1 MSSKAG
7 RAVREALQR
16 LNFLAP
22 SPRSEIRRCLEDGGT
37 TAAEVWF
44 ERQLGAQPHRAQALS
59 KAMFEELRGHDP
71 ATAIL
76 YAQRA
81 LARGADGA
89 TSRKAP
95 KIAARLARIYARDG
109 RLHDALA
116 LAKRFP
122 QAGRKDGSAQR
133 WQAELRLLEQG
144 WPLPERR
151 SAPSYEPVAGRV
163 LYLLHFSLP
172 YRSAGYAIRTQG
184 LLSGLRAG
192 GRDVIGV
199 TRPGFPDPKRDTMPA
214 AVPSEERIGDV
225 VYRRLLEPQLCYET
239 TPLDRYIERYIGH
252 VDTMARDLRP
262 AILHAASNFVHGVT
276 ANVVAARLGVP
287 SVYEVRGLWE
297 LTALARHPGRLD
309 SDLHAMW
316 TRMETEVATG
326 ATAVVAITA
335 ALKAELVARG
345 VPDERITVVPNAV
358 DTRRFTARE
367 PDQALAAELGLQGR
381 TVIGYVGSLTDYE
394 GLDHLLE
401 AAAWLEDRRGGD
413 FGVLIVGD
421 GPALPG
427 LRKQADALRLG
438 DLVAFTGRVP
448 HDQVE
453 RYYSLIDIA
462 PFPRKPLRVCELVS
476 PLKPFEA
483 MAMSKVVAVSSVA
496 ALAEIVTDD
505 VTGLVYR
512 KGDVDDLARVLDRLL
527 DDGAL
532 RARLGQ
538 AAAAWVR
545 RERDWGSICRRLTDL
560 YDELMSRGGGGGSRA
575 CHPDLRHLDGADR
588 TLHRLSPGRE
598 NDEAAEITPRVAGR

>member
-7 RAVREALQR
+7 RAVRRALER
-16 LNFLAP
+16 LNLVVP

-37 TAAEVWF
+37 TAAEAWF
-44 ERQLGAQPHRAQALS
+44 ERQMGAQPHRAQALS
-59 KAMFEELRGHDP
+59 EAMFDELRAHH
-71 ATAIL
+71 
-76 YAQRA
+76 A
-81 LARGADGA
+81 LAAIPYAERVLAEGTDGA
-89 TSRKAP
+89 RSRRAP
-95 KIAARLARIYARDG
+95 RIAARLARIYAREG
-109 RLHDALA
+109 RLRDALA
-116 LAKRFP
+116 LARRFP
-122 QAGRKDGSAQR
+122 EAGRKGGAAER
-133 WQAELRLLEQG
+133 WRAGLRLLEHG
-144 WPLPERR
+144 WPLPPHRR
-151 SAPSYEPVAGRV
+151 MPDYRPAAGRV
-163 LYLLHFSLP
+163 LYLLHVSLP
-172 YRSAGYAIRTQG
+172 YRSAGYSIRSQG
-184 LLSGLRAG
+184 LLSGLRAA
-192 GRDVIGV
+192 GRDVIGI
-199 TRPGFPDPKRDTMPA
+199 TRPGFPDPKRDPMPA
-214 AVPSEERIGDV
+214 VVPSEERIGDA
-225 VYRRLLEPQLCYET
+225 VYRRLIGPGPRYET

-252 VDTMARDLRP
+252 LETLACELRP

-276 ANVVAARLGVP
+276 ANVLAARLGVP

-297 LTALARHPGRLD
+297 LTVLTRHPGRLD
-309 SDLHAMW
+309 SELHAMW
-316 TRMETEVATG
+316 TRMETEAATA

-427 LRKQADALRLG
+427 LRKQAGALRLG

-560 YDELMSRGGGGGSRA
+560 YDELMSHGGGGG
-575 CHPDLRHLDGADR
+575 
-588 TLHRLSPGRE
+588 
-598 NDEAAEITPRVAGR
+598 